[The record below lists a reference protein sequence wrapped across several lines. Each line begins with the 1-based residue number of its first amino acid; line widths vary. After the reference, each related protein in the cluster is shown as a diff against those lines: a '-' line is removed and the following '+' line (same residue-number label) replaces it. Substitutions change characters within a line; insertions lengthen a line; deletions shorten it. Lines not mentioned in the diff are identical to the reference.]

1 MKIPSGGMVRTSRL
15 REMQLQRKDTT
26 MKKILIIEASG
37 GIRNTLR
44 ERLEQEQYTV
54 KTAINHEIGF
64 ILMEKFRPDVVL
76 IDSICEHEPPI
87 EAPFIVISD
96 SNTVE
101 EILESVR
108 AGAQDFIPVPID
120 MNQLL
125 ESINMLSTCKEQ

>member
-1 MKIPSGGMVRTSRL
+1 MKIPCGGTARTSRP

-37 GIRNTLR
+37 GVRNALR

-54 KTAINHEIGF
+54 KAAIDHEIGF
-64 ILMEKFRPDVVL
+64 ILMENFRPDVVL

-87 EAPFIVISD
+87 EVPFIVISD
-96 SNTVE
+96 NNTVE

-125 ESINMLSTCKEQ
+125 QSINMLSTCK